1 MGYKEQLPSSDQSKR
16 LFFALWLD
24 DNVVQKINQH
34 VLKYFFD
41 CQGRILEKNNW
52 HITLAY
58 FGAAA
63 ANTQDC
69 LEEQAEKIKSQPF
82 ELNLS
87 TCGFWH
93 RPKVAWLAPIEIPAA
108 FKQLTHELQN
118 VIQPCGFKP
127 EIREHQPH
135 ITLVRKAK
143 QEPAISEVEPV
154 NWQVKQFCLAESK
167 TYPGGAQYKVLKSW
181 DL

>member
-1 MGYKEQLPSSDQSKR
+1 MAKSPVGYKEQLPSSDQSKR

-24 DNVVQKINQH
+24 DNVVQKINQYVIKH
-34 VLKYFFD
+34 FFD

-69 LEEQAEKIKSQPF
+69 LEQQAEKIKSQPF

-93 RPKVAWLAPIEIPAA
+93 R
-108 FKQLTHELQN
+108 
-118 VIQPCGFKP
+118 
-127 EIREHQPH
+127 R
-135 ITLVRKAK
+135 
-143 QEPAISEVEPV
+143 SEEVV
-154 NWQVKQFCLAESK
+154 
-167 TYPGGAQYKVLKSW
+167 
-181 DL
+181 